1 LLLRRPFRTVYVV
14 SSRTTGRLLAF
25 FVLVSVVFVS
35 RTGSAM
41 EEIRI
46 GTLAPRDSVWGRTLG
61 AWAASVHQES
71 GGQLRISLYF
81 GGSQGDEP
89 ALVAKVRDR
98 SLDGAALGG
107 SGLSAFVPDVI
118 ALELPGIYSSFS
130 RLDRG
135 RNAVRAKLAE
145 GFDRAGVRLL
155 AEGDVGVLRLFSRE
169 NEVKSPRDL
178 ARMLTF
184 VRSDD
189 LVGKAFIDTLALP
202 NRPPVLSVP
211 QILGALLPPRA
222 PVDGGVAPHVNVV
235 FASSLAVTELK
246 WADMLDYVTPQPTVY
261 GIGGIVIHSGRF
273 DSLPP
278 EARAILKRTADATG
292 SLLSQRVRAADDQA
306 YQKLRAEKRVVE
318 LGEDARTEWVE
329 ACKKLKALVRSRAQH
344 PEIVDLAVAAGQ

>member
-1 LLLRRPFRTVYVV
+1 M
-14 SSRTTGRLLAF
+14 SSRTTARLLVF
-25 FVLVSVVFVS
+25 FVSFLSLAFVS
-35 RTGSAM
+35 RTASAI

-71 GGQLRISLYF
+71 GGQLKISLYF

-89 ALVAKVRDR
+89 ALVAKIRDR

-107 SGLSAFVPDVI
+107 SGLSAFVPDVV

-135 RNAVRAKLAE
+135 RNAVRSKLAE

-155 AEGDVGVLRLFSRE
+155 AEGDMGVLRLFSRDI
-169 NEVKSPRDL
+169 EVKSVRDL
-178 ARMLTF
+178 GRMKTF

-189 LVGKAFIDTLALP
+189 LLGKAFVDGLSLP
-202 NRPPVLSVP
+202 SRPPVLSVS

-222 PVDGGVAPHVNVV
+222 AADGGAAPPHVNVV

-246 WADMLDYVTPQPTVY
+246 WADMLEYVTPQPTAY
-261 GIGGIVIHSGRF
+261 GIGGIVVHSGRF

-292 SLLSQRVRAADDQA
+292 SLLTQRVRAADDQA
-306 YQKLRAEKRVVE
+306 YQKLRAEKKVVE
-318 LGEDARTEWVE
+318 LGEDTRAEWIE
-329 ACKKLKALVRSRAQH
+329 ACKKLKVLVRSRAQH

>member
-1 LLLRRPFRTVYVV
+1 V
-14 SSRTTGRLLAF
+14 SSRTTARLLVF
-25 FVLVSVVFVS
+25 FVSLVSLVFVS
-35 RTGSAM
+35 QTASAI

-71 GGQLRISLYF
+71 GGQLKISLYF

-89 ALVAKVRDR
+89 ALVAKIRDR

-107 SGLSAFVPDVI
+107 SGLSAFVPDVV

-135 RNAVRAKLAE
+135 RNAVRSKLAE

-155 AEGDVGVLRLFSRE
+155 AEGDMGVLRLFSRD
-169 NEVKSPRDL
+169 NEIKSPRDL
-178 ARMLTF
+178 GRMKTF

-189 LVGKAFIDTLALP
+189 LVGKAFVDGLALP
-202 NRPPVLSVP
+202 SRPPVLSVS

-222 PVDGGVAPHVNVV
+222 PADGGAAPPHVNVV

-246 WADMLDYVTPQPTVY
+246 WADLLEYVTPQPTAY
-261 GIGGIVIHSGRF
+261 GVGGIVVHSGRF

-278 EARAILKRTADATG
+278 EARAILKRTAEATG

-306 YQKLRAEKRVVE
+306 HQKLRAEKKVVE
-318 LGEDARTEWVE
+318 LGEDARAEWIE